1 MSRLAVLAVHYL
13 LPELLADQV
22 ARISACAAPLRDR
35 LGLELDFHPIVHR
48 FARDEVVHAHGAEP
62 LGEDGA

>member
-35 LGLELDFHPIVHR
+35 LGLDLDFHP
-48 FARDEVVHAHGAEP
+48 RDEVVHAHGAEP